1 MLTSSTSHTHVVG
14 YMTDELS
21 MKSCS
26 ANASL
31 FGNTDN
37 AVCACSNSGMC
48 DKIYQPCMNDSVA
61 TGNMHNGTTQGM
73 HMCAVSSHA
82 LSTKV
87 PRTEDVKLG
96 IVPDVPNHVH

>member
-1 MLTSSTSHTHVVG
+1 
-14 YMTDELS
+14 MTDDLS

-37 AVCACSNSGMC
+37 AVCACSNNGMC
-48 DKIYQPCMNDSVA
+48 DKVYQPCFNDSVA
-61 TGNMHNGTTQGM
+61 KGKIHNGTTQGM